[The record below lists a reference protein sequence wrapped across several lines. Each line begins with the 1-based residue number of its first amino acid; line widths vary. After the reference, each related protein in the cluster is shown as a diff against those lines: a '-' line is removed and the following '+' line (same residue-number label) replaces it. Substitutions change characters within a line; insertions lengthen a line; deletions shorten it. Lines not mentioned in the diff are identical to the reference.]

1 MHVEQDITDRTRAP
15 AVAIAER
22 VTSTG
27 TVPGPRRQYA
37 GEDVRARHHDGTA
50 RAGEDVLAGQSRRG
64 GLLRILPFFG
74 PAFVA
79 AIAYMDPGNFATNIT
94 AGAEYGYLLI
104 WVIVASNLMA
114 MLIQAM
120 SAKVG
125 IASGRNLPELIRERF
140 PRRASFGLWVV
151 AELVAMATDLAEFL
165 GAALGLYLLFG
176 IPLFE
181 AGLLTGVIT
190 FGILLLQRR
199 GVRPLEAVIAGFIG
213 VIGIC
218 YLVQLVLGRPDL
230 GATGQALIS
239 PHFDGTG
246 SLVLATGMLGATVMP
261 HVIYLHSSLTQNR
274 VYARNEHD
282 RRRIF
287 RFELVDIGVAMT
299 LAGLINAAMLLTAA
313 AAFWTGAGSSILGED
328 VIQESYRT
336 LTPILGG
343 AASTFFAIA
352 LIASGISS
360 STVGTMAGQ
369 VIMRGFLGW
378 QIPLWARRLI
388 TMVPALVIIA
398 IGVDP
403 VQTLVISQVIL
414 SFGIP
419 FALVPLI
426 VFTANRKLMGN
437 LTNRRVT
444 TIAAS
449 LVATV
454 IISLNVVLLWQTFFG

>member
-1 MHVEQDITDRTRAP
+1 MGGESDAAATPLVPVHP
-15 AVAIAER
+15 NG
-22 VTSTG
+22 TS
-27 TVPGPRRQYA
+27 RQYA
-37 GEDVRARHHDGTA
+37 DEDIKGSHADATA
-50 RAGEDVLAGQSRRG
+50 TAGAAVLSGQSRRSG
-64 GLLRILPFFG
+64 IFRVLPFMG

-120 SAKVG
+120 SAKLG
-125 IASGRNLPELIRERF
+125 IASGRNLPEVIRERF
-140 PRRASFGLWVV
+140 PKPVSVALWII
-151 AELVAMATDLAEFL
+151 AEVVAMATDLAEFL
-165 GAALGLYLLFG
+165 GAALGFYLLFG

-181 AGLLTGVIT
+181 AGLLTGGIT
-190 FGILLLQRR
+190 FAILLLQRR
-199 GVRPLEAVIAGFIG
+199 GVRPLEAVITGFIG
-213 VIGIC
+213 VIGVC

-230 GATGQALIS
+230 GATGAALIN
-239 PHFDGTG
+239 PRFDGTG
-246 SLVLATGMLGATVMP
+246 SLILATGMLGATVMP
-261 HVIYLHSSLTQNR
+261 HVIYLHSALTQHR
-274 VYARNEHD
+274 VAARNDED
-282 RRRIF
+282 RKRIF

-313 AAFWTGAGSSILGED
+313 AAFWAGSGGSTVLGED
-328 VIQESYRT
+328 VITEAYRA

-343 AASTFFAIA
+343 AASGFFAVA
-352 LIASGISS
+352 LIASGLSS

-388 TMVPALVIIA
+388 TMLPALVIIY

-403 VQTLVISQVIL
+403 VRTLVISQVVL

-426 VFTANRKLMGN
+426 IFTANRRLMGA
-437 LTNRRVT
+437 LTNRRAT
-444 TIAAS
+444 TIVAA
-449 LVATV
+449 LVASI
-454 IISLNVVLLWQTFFG
+454 IISLNIVLLWQTFFG